1 MAHLFSRSHVRLLAI
16 IGLAMMTSACGFH
29 FRGSYLLPE
38 EVSTISVTSFDSY
51 NQITRD
57 VKNQLRLNGVDVVSP
72 GANITNLHLV
82 SETANDDSDN
92 GRTLSLYQNSRAAE
106 YELSYRVSYQ
116 VSVPGYD
123 KKTFNVNITRS
134 YLDNPLAAL
143 AKSVERDLI
152 VEEMREQAAEQIIRQ
167 MARLKAQL
175 VVTPA
180 GSDELQDF
188 PTNIDGTENQ
198 PETITIDEG
207 VEQTTSTSE
216 VSSASKVS
224 SDSDESVTSDSPTE
238 TP

>member
-1 MAHLFSRSHVRLLAI
+1 MAHLFSRTHVRLLAI
-16 IGLAMMTSACGFH
+16 IGLAMMTTACGFH
-29 FRGSYLLPE
+29 FRGNYLLPD

-51 NQITRD
+51 NQITRN

-72 GANITNLHLV
+72 GSGVPNLHLINE
-82 SETANDDSDN
+82 SDNDTSDN

-123 KKTFNVNITRS
+123 KKTFNVNVTRS

-143 AKSVERDLI
+143 AKSVERDMTLK
-152 VEEMREQAAEQIIRQ
+152 EMREQAAEQIVRQ

-175 VVTPA
+175 IVTPA

-188 PTNIDGTENQ
+188 PTSTNDDTQ
-198 PETITIDEG
+198 QSQTVTIDEG
-207 VEQTTSTSE
+207 VQQTISTSE
-216 VSSASKVS
+216 ASD
-224 SDSDESVTSDSPTE
+224 DSNDVVIDDSQPE

>member
-1 MAHLFSRSHVRLLAI
+1 MAHLFSRSRVRLLAI
-16 IGLAMMTSACGFH
+16 LGLAMMTSACGFH
-29 FRGSYLLPE
+29 FRGNYLLPE

-82 SETANDDSDN
+82 RETANDDSDN

-152 VEEMREQAAEQIIRQ
+152 VKEMREQAAEQIIRQ

-188 PTNIDGTENQ
+188 PTDIDGTENQ
-198 PETITIDEG
+198 PETTTIDEG
-207 VEQTTSTSE
+207 VEQTISTNE
-216 VSSASKVS
+216 VSN
-224 SDSDESVTSDSPTE
+224 DSDGSVTNDSQTE

>member
-1 MAHLFSRSHVRLLAI
+1 MAHLFSRSHVRFLAI

-51 NQITRD
+51 SQITRD

-152 VEEMREQAAEQIIRQ
+152 VEEMREQAAEQILRQ

-180 GSDELQDF
+180 ESDERQDF

-207 VEQTTSTSE
+207 VEQTTFTSE
-216 VSSASKVS
+216 VS
-224 SDSDESVTSDSPTE
+224 SDSDESVTRDSSTE
-238 TP
+238 AP

>member
-1 MAHLFSRSHVRLLAI
+1 MAHLFSRTHVRLLAI
-16 IGLAMMTSACGFH
+16 IGLAMMTTACGFH
-29 FRGSYLLPE
+29 FRGNYLLPD

-51 NQITRD
+51 NQITRN

-72 GANITNLHLV
+72 GSGVPNLHLINE
-82 SETANDDSDN
+82 SDNDTSDN

-123 KKTFNVNITRS
+123 KKTFNVNVTRS

-143 AKSVERDLI
+143 AKSVERDMTLK
-152 VEEMREQAAEQIIRQ
+152 EMREQAAEQIVRQ

-175 VVTPA
+175 IVTPA

-188 PTNIDGTENQ
+188 PTSTND
-198 PETITIDEG
+198 ETQQSQTVTIDEG
-207 VEQTTSTSE
+207 VQQTISTSE
-216 VSSASKVS
+216 ASD
-224 SDSDESVTSDSPTE
+224 DSNDVVIDDSQPE

>member
-1 MAHLFSRSHVRLLAI
+1 MAHLFSRTHVRLLAI
-16 IGLAMMTSACGFH
+16 IGLAMMTTACGFH
-29 FRGSYLLPE
+29 FRGNYLLPD

-51 NQITRD
+51 NQITRN

-72 GANITNLHLV
+72 GSGVPNLHLINE
-82 SETANDDSDN
+82 SDNDTSDN

-123 KKTFNVNITRS
+123 KKTFNVNVTRS

-143 AKSVERDLI
+143 AKSVERDMTLK
-152 VEEMREQAAEQIIRQ
+152 EMREQAAEQIVRQ

-175 VVTPA
+175 IVTPA

-188 PTNIDGTENQ
+188 PTSTNDDTQ
-198 PETITIDEG
+198 QSQTVTIDEG
-207 VEQTTSTSE
+207 VQQTISTSE
-216 VSSASKVS
+216 ASD
-224 SDSDESVTSDSPTE
+224 DSNDVVIDDSQLE

>member
-1 MAHLFSRSHVRLLAI
+1 MAHLFSHTHVRLLAI

-29 FRGSYLLPE
+29 FRGNYLLPD

-51 NQITRD
+51 NQITRN
-57 VKNQLRLNGVDVVSP
+57 VKNQLRLNGVEVVSP
-72 GANITNLHLV
+72 GSGVPNLHLIRE
-82 SETANDDSDN
+82 SDNDDSDN

-106 YELSYRVSYQ
+106 YELSYQVSYQ

-123 KKTFNVNITRS
+123 KKTFNVNVTRS

-143 AKSVERDLI
+143 AKSVERDMTL
-152 VEEMREQAAEQIIRQ
+152 EEMREQAAEQIIRQ

-188 PTNIDGTENQ
+188 PTNPDDTAEQ
-198 PETITIDEG
+198 SQTITIDEG
-207 VEQTTSTSE
+207 IEQTTSTSE
-216 VSSASKVS
+216 VSNGNTDVVVDNAQS
-224 SDSDESVTSDSPTE
+224 E

>member
-1 MAHLFSRSHVRLLAI
+1 MAHLFSRSRVRLFAI
-16 IGLAMMTSACGFH
+16 LGLAMMTSACGFH
-29 FRGSYLLPE
+29 FRGDYLLPD

-57 VKNQLRLNGVDVVSP
+57 VKKQLRLNGVDVVSP
-72 GANITNLHLV
+72 GSSITNLHLIG
-82 SETANDDSDN
+82 ETANDDSDN

-152 VEEMREQAAEQIIRQ
+152 VEEMREQAAEQILRQ

-188 PTNIDGTENQ
+188 PTNVDDTTTSQ
-198 PETITIDEG
+198 QTVTIDEG

-216 VSSASKVS
+216 IS
-224 SDSDESVTSDSPTE
+224 SDNNKTATDDTQPE

>member
-1 MAHLFSRSHVRLLAI
+1 MAHLFSRSCVRLLAI
-16 IGLAMMTSACGFH
+16 LGLAMMTSACGFH
-29 FRGSYLLPE
+29 FRGNYLLPE

-82 SETANDDSDN
+82 RETANDDSDN

-152 VEEMREQAAEQIIRQ
+152 VKEMREQAAEQIIRQ

-188 PTNIDGTENQ
+188 PTDIDGTENQ
-198 PETITIDEG
+198 PETTTIDEG
-207 VEQTTSTSE
+207 VEQTISTNE
-216 VSSASKVS
+216 VSN
-224 SDSDESVTSDSPTE
+224 DSDGSVTNDSQTE

>member
-1 MAHLFSRSHVRLLAI
+1 MAHLFSRSRVRLLAI
-16 IGLAMMTSACGFH
+16 LGLAMMTSACGFH
-29 FRGSYLLPE
+29 FRGNYLLPE

-82 SETANDDSDN
+82 RETANDDSDN

-152 VEEMREQAAEQIIRQ
+152 VKEMREQAAEQIIRQ

-188 PTNIDGTENQ
+188 PTDIDGTENQ
-198 PETITIDEG
+198 LETTTIDEG
-207 VEQTTSTSE
+207 VEQTISTNE
-216 VSSASKVS
+216 VSN
-224 SDSDESVTSDSPTE
+224 DSDGSVTNDSQTE

>member
-1 MAHLFSRSHVRLLAI
+1 
-16 IGLAMMTSACGFH
+16 MMTSACGFH
-29 FRGSYLLPE
+29 FRGNYLLPE

-82 SETANDDSDN
+82 RETANDDSDN

-152 VEEMREQAAEQIIRQ
+152 VKEMREQAAEQIIRQ

-188 PTNIDGTENQ
+188 PTDIDGTENQ
-198 PETITIDEG
+198 PETTTIDEG
-207 VEQTTSTSE
+207 VEQTISTNE
-216 VSSASKVS
+216 VSN
-224 SDSDESVTSDSPTE
+224 DSDGSVTNDSQTE